1 MLPLFYRKWVPR
13 DTMCPTAQPMV
24 FSYVMLYGRDLIRVL
39 RFPLLE
45 ASGWISLA
53 RDLLT
58 STVCEVRRHG
68 VLRSSR
74 GSTVG
79 GLHLFVHFQSR
90 KGASAAD
97 RVNGAYS
104 AHRVYTW
111 SILCVERHR
120 IGFPHEEMSRLW
132 CEC

>member
-1 MLPLFYRKWVPR
+1 MG
-13 DTMCPTAQPMV
+13 Q
-24 FSYVMLYGRDLIRVL
+24 SEL
-39 RFPLLE
+39 RL
-45 ASGWISLA
+45 
-53 RDLLT
+53 
-58 STVCEVRRHG
+58 HG

-79 GLHLFVHFQSR
+79 GLHLFVHFQLR
-90 KGASAAD
+90 KGATAAD

>member
-1 MLPLFYRKWVPR
+1 MSFGAPARLGVRAGAMAYSTNFAVLKFYE
-13 DTMCPTAQPMV
+13 
-24 FSYVMLYGRDLIRVL
+24 L
-39 RFPLLE
+39 RLN
-45 ASGWISLA
+45 
-53 RDLLT
+53 
-58 STVCEVRRHG
+58 G

-120 IGFPHEEMSRLW
+120 IGFLHEEMSRLW